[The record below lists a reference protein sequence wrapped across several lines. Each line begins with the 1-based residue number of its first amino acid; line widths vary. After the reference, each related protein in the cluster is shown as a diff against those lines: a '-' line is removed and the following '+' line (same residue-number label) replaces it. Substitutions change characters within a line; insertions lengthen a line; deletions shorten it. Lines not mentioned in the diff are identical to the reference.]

1 MKDILFYSNYCTY
14 CKEIINTISNTPLN
28 NSLMFVCV
36 DDDNIQLPP
45 FVTAVPTIYL
55 VQDKKIVVDE
65 GIESW
70 IKEKLTRHEK
80 PSSDVELQPYFGSC
94 TSSFGNSFSNL
105 DNSESKPFISSFT
118 FLGDEQSIETPN
130 AENSGSSGFQNNSK
144 SMSDYEK
151 LQQER
156 NNEFKP
162 IARR

>member
-14 CKEIINTISNTPLN
+14 CKEIINTISKTPLN

-36 DDDNIQLPP
+36 DDENIQLPP

-55 VQDKKIVVDE
+55 VSDKKIVVDE

-70 IKEKLTRHEK
+70 IQEKLTRHEK

-94 TSSFGNSFSNL
+94 TSSFGNSFSSI
-105 DNSESKPFISSFT
+105 DNTENKPFISSFT

-130 AENSGSSGFQNNSK
+130 GGQNTSGSSQSNSK
-144 SMSDYEK
+144 SMNDFER

-156 NNEFKP
+156 NSEFKP
-162 IARR
+162 ISRR

>member
-1 MKDILFYSNYCTY
+1 MKDILFYSNFCTY
-14 CKEIINTISNTPLN
+14 CKEIINTISKTPLN

-55 VQDKKIVVDE
+55 VSEKKIVVDE

-94 TSSFGNSFSNL
+94 TSSFGNGFSSIDDS
-105 DNSESKPFISSFT
+105 DNKPFISSFT
-118 FLGDEQSIETPN
+118 FLGDEQAIETPD
-130 AENSGSSGFQNNSK
+130 AENSGSGGFQTNSK
-144 SMSDYEK
+144 SMGDYEK

-162 IARR
+162 ISRR